1 MQQLGSPRF
10 SQASLARQFKGAF
23 SPYFSPPFYCGRRSI
38 RCTGPYSFT
47 PARRSARLRLYRPA
61 RCNGVSPTPQQTMMR
76 NTGLLVSVTE
86 ERTGVY
92 FRCRSGAF
100 AANSVATKPRGTPV
114 RPIGGP
120 PAITAPPERKPLG
133 GCHWAVAAGSL

>member
-1 MQQLGSPRF
+1 MQQLESPHF
-10 SQASLARQFKGAF
+10 SQATVVRQFKGAF
-23 SPYFSPPFYCGRRSI
+23 SLYFSPPFYSGRRSI
-38 RCTGPYSFT
+38 VCTGPYSFT

-61 RCNGVSPTPQQTMMR
+61 RYNGVSPPPQQTMMR

-86 ERTGVY
+86 ERAGVY

-100 AANSVATKPRGTPV
+100 AANSVGTKPRGTPV

-120 PAITAPPERKPLG
+120 PAITTPSERKPAG
-133 GCHWAVAAGSL
+133 GYHWAVAAGSL